1 MGLGGGGGERGDG
14 GGGAG
19 GEHTEYIYN
28 YMHAKCVQA
37 CKRLVTLNVGCKPT
51 SCGGQ
56 KSRNT
61 SYLKQTDKNIFCKP
75 TSCGGQKT
83 RNTS

>member
-1 MGLGGGGGERGDG
+1 MESKKRETAVRRHISHTVFSNNQKRNKGSWGRWVVGGWERGE

-37 CKRLVTLNVGCKPT
+37 CKKAG
-51 SCGGQ
+51 
-56 KSRNT
+56 NT
-61 SYLKQTDKNIFCKP
+61 KRWL
-75 TSCGGQKT
+75 
-83 RNTS
+83 